1 MANTKNLF
9 TIYPRKLKNG
19 KTIYYYYIY
28 DLNGKRKFYS
38 TGEED
43 EQKAYKKCYDLVQKN
58 QLNLNDGIKFEK
70 YCLNWF
76 MYDSCPYI
84 QYKLLHG
91 FSYSKSHASNQRNN
105 LVNHIIP
112 FFTEKKLSE
121 IKSEHIEIFIRH
133 LKADK
138 HLTNTTVN
146 HLLSILS
153 IIFSWALKHNY
164 ITNNPMSGT
173 MKLKS
178 DTKEKGI
185 FTDEE
190 IEKLLLS
197 PNALQAVWNND
208 YSVWLLN
215 LTAYKTGCRMGELQA
230 LQKKNVR
237 EGMLIIENSWDRIH
251 GLKGTKTG
259 KTRFLP
265 IDQHLMQLIQGL
277 MKKSFGDFVFG
288 KDSGRRV
295 IRHDEIYKS
304 FFLAIENIGLS
315 KEALQ
320 SRNITWHSYRHS
332 FASKAIAKGIAPA
345 LVKAYTG
352 HATNNMLDHYTHI
365 GAEDLRHI
373 AGI

>member
-1 MANTKNLF
+1 MSNAKNLF

-19 KTIYYYYIY
+19 KTIFYYYIY
-28 DLNGKRKFYS
+28 DTDGKRCFYS
-38 TGEED
+38 TGEEKK
-43 EQKAYKKCYDLVQKN
+43 EAAFEKCYKLLQKN
-58 QLNLNDGIKFEK
+58 QLFKNNSIELETYTVD
-70 YCLNWF
+70 WF
-76 MYDSCPYI
+76 HYDRCPYI

-91 FSYSKSHASNQRNN
+91 FSYSRSHASNQRNM
-105 LVNHIIP
+105 LDNHIIP
-112 FFTEKKLSE
+112 FFTGKKISE
-121 IKSEHIEIFIRH
+121 IKSEHIEIFIQH

-153 IIFSWALKHNY
+153 IIFSWALKHND

-185 FTDEE
+185 LSDEE
-190 IEKLLLS
+190 IETLLLA
-197 PNALQAVWNND
+197 PAALKTIWNND

-230 LQKKNVR
+230 LQRKNVR
-237 EGMLIIENSWDRIH
+237 DGLLIIENSWDRNH

-259 KTRFLP
+259 KTRYLP
-265 IDQHLMQLIQGL
+265 IDQHLTKLLQNILR
-277 MKKSFGDFVFG
+277 KSFGDFVFG
-288 KDSGRRV
+288 KDSGRRA

-304 FFLAIENIGLS
+304 FFLAIEKIGLT
-315 KEALQ
+315 KQDLK

-345 LVKAYTG
+345 LVRAYTG
-352 HATNNMLDHYTHI
+352 HSTNNMLDHYTHI
-365 GAEDLRHI
+365 GAEDLRQI